1 MKIFSLI
8 NMLLGRFF
16 YKLIIKI
23 NKKIK
28 THGNFKINGIPFIQL
43 KNNSTLVLGKNVT
56 LNSSNY
62 NYHINMFKPVKILA
76 DGKQSL
82 IKIGDN
88 TRIHGSCIHA
98 KDKIEIGSN
107 CLIAANCQIF
117 DSNGHKTMLSNPIER
132 VKSVDEPKSITIQDN
147 VWIGA
152 GVYILPGVTIK
163 SGSVIA
169 AGSVVKTD
177 IPENVIASGNPAMVI
192 KKLKNE

>member
-1 MKIFSLI
+1 
-8 NMLLGRFF
+8 
-16 YKLIIKI
+16 
-23 NKKIK
+23 
-28 THGNFKINGIPFIQL
+28 
-43 KNNSTLVLGKNVT
+43 
-56 LNSSNY
+56 
-62 NYHINMFKPVKILA
+62 MFKPIKILA